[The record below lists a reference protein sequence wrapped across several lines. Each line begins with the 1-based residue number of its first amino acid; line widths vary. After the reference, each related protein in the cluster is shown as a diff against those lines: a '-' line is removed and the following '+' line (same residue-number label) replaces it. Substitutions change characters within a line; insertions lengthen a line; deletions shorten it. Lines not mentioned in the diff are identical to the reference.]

1 MAEENKFGLPP
12 TSGYDFTPTLH
23 TKAEGSTD
31 PANNKTK
38 NPFVVCVTGAGKGL
52 GFHISLAYAKAHV
65 SGLVISSRTQSDLD
79 LLTKE
84 IRKVNNDVEILGQLC
99 DTMKDDDVK
108 KLVQATKDKFG
119 RLDVC
124 IANAGV
130 ISKYLS
136 DGSLPKGIL
145 TDWDFE
151 RVIDIN
157 LLGTVR
163 VARSFT
169 PLLLESNGGSKTFV
183 VITSLAAHFT
193 HSGLTPIAYNT
204 SKQAVCNLV
213 EMMENDHGENG
224 LISKDGLISYAIHP
238 GAVLTPQTEHH
249 SLEKGDTWEQA
260 LTDDIGLC
268 GGFLTWLTKERRPW
282 LSGRYLAVAWDVDEL
297 EKKKKEI
304 VEKDLLK
311 FKMAV

>member
-1 MAEENKFGLPP
+1 MALQNAFGIPP
-12 TSGYDFTPTLH
+12 TSGHGFTQRLH
-23 TKAEGSTD
+23 SKAEGPTV
-31 PANNKTK
+31 PANNRP
-38 NPFVVCVTGAGKGL
+38 NGPFVVCVTGAGKGL
-52 GFHISLAYAKAHV
+52 GFHISLAYAKAGV

-79 LLTKE
+79 QLTAELK
-84 IRKVNNDVEILGQLC
+84 KVNPKLDVLAQIC
-99 DTMKDDDVK
+99 DTMKEDDVK
-108 KLVQATKDKFG
+108 KLVQATKDRFG

-136 DGSLPKGIL
+136 DGSLPKGVM
-145 TDWDFE
+145 TDFDFE

-169 PLLLESNGGSKTFV
+169 PLLLESNGAKTFI
-183 VITSLAAHFT
+183 VITSIAAHFT
-193 HSGLTPIAYNT
+193 QSGLTPIAYNV

-213 EMMENDHGENG
+213 EHMENDHGRE
-224 LISKDGLISYAIHP
+224 KDGLISYAVHP

-249 SLEKGDTWEQA
+249 SLEKGDIWAKA
-260 LTDDIGLC
+260 LVDDIGLC
-268 GGFLTWLTKERRPW
+268 GGFLTWLTKERRDW
-282 LSGRYLAVAWDVDEL
+282 LSGRYLAVTWDVDEL
-297 EKKKKEI
+297 KKKKDDI
-304 VEKDLLK
+304 VAKDLLK